1 MSKYNKNESKITF
14 ADIQD
19 SLILVSNSF
28 STVTSYENQTKKS
41 ITNKFI
47 QEAMTDFLKQR
58 LEIYFIENRTE
69 SDMIA
74 EQVPDLVITDVRML
88 LMDGLEL
95 VSRLNTLYP
104 DLPVI
109 IVSGYQKFDYVR
121 KALATGVVDY
131 LIKPVNAGQLSDLFS
146 HVRKIVAMC
155 VDCGA
160 VKREGAGPR
169 DSSVNLDVS
178 VNLDASE
185 GEFGAETSFHIA
197 LYRSGGLVSR
207 FHPEVTDA
215 RGEYTGEGCFKVP
228 GRDGLEWAC
237 FAPAEQIGLRDFYH
251 AAAAEMDKFDDPTK
265 TLICSAAPAAGQELI
280 DRLQELMKSLDRLIL
295 PGNRRTHIGVD
306 VPMPEEH
313 WDPVSADSI
322 DFCVRENRW
331 DELQEVFYA
340 IARRWEKIQLPLIA
354 AEGFLRNYLMNL
366 KQLLPTSLN
375 LSELEYAVDA
385 VLSEADSYHD
395 FAAAASRLVVR
406 LCSPGGEDRRPAEFP
421 AIVRELD
428 EWIHSHYAEPLTLE
442 SVSRRFHI
450 SSSYLSKLLRRH
462 LGVSFGEALTSARI
476 GAAKRL
482 IEDVPDMLL
491 KDVAARTGYQ
501 DPFYF
506 SKVFKA
512 KVGVPP
518 SDYHGEKG

>member
-1 MSKYNKNESKITF
+1 MFSILLAEDEPAAARYLTR
-14 ADIQD
+14 
-19 SLILVSNSF
+19 LISETAPDF
-28 STVTSYENQTKKS
+28 SVT
-41 ITNKFI
+41 
-47 QEAMTDFLKQR
+47 
-58 LEIYFIENRTE
+58 RTAGDGAAAL
-69 SDMIA
+69 DMIA

-146 HVRKIVAMC
+146 HVRKIVASRRQQAVLAYLRRLMC

-406 LCSPGGEDRRPAEFP
+406 LCSPGGGDRRPSEFP
-421 AIVRELD
+421 VIVRELN

>member
-1 MSKYNKNESKITF
+1 MAGRMIMFSILLAEDEPAAARYLTRLINETAPDFSVTRTA
-14 ADIQD
+14 ADGAAA
-19 SLILVSNSF
+19 L
-28 STVTSYENQTKKS
+28 
-41 ITNKFI
+41 
-47 QEAMTDFLKQR
+47 
-58 LEIYFIENRTE
+58 
-69 SDMIA
+69 DMIA
-74 EQVPDLVITDVRML
+74 ERVPDLVITDVKML
-88 LMDGLEL
+88 LMDGLGL

-109 IVSGYQKFDYVR
+109 IVSGYQRFDYVR
-121 KALATGVVDY
+121 RALATGVVDY
-131 LIKPVNAGQLSDLFS
+131 LIKPVSAGQLSDLLTR
-146 HVRKIVAMC
+146 VRKIVAARKQQAVLAYLRRLMC
-155 VDCGA
+155 VDCDA
-160 VKREGAGPR
+160 VTHKGAGFR
-169 DSSVNLDVS
+169 NG
-178 VNLDASE
+178 SE
-185 GEFGAETSFHIA
+185 SESGAGTSFHIA
-197 LYRSGGLVSR
+197 LYRRGGLVSR

-215 RGEYTGEGCFKVP
+215 RGEYTGEGCYKVP
-228 GRDGLEWAC
+228 GRDGLEWVC
-237 FAPAEQIGLRDFYH
+237 FAPAEQIGLRDFCH
-251 AAAAEMDKFDDPTK
+251 AAAAEMDRTDDPTK
-265 TLICSAAPAAGQELI
+265 TLICSAAPAAGQELSA
-280 DRLQELMKSLDRLIL
+280 RLQEIMKSLDRLIL

-354 AEGFLRNYLMNL
+354 AEGFLRNYLLNL

-375 LSELEYAVDA
+375 LSEIEYAMDA

-450 SSSYLSKLLRRH
+450 STSYLSKLLRRH
-462 LGVSFGEALTSARI
+462 LGVSFGEALTSTRI
-476 GAAKRL
+476 EAAKRL

-491 KDVAARTGYQ
+491 KDVAVRTGYQ

-518 SDYHGEKG
+518 SDYHGDKG